1 MEHPSFGTMGYYCYD
16 DFKVSSARSTANN
29 KIQIND
35 GSIVYLPPLSCYENE
50 DDRFISIY
58 KDIDELADNA
68 IVRMNDYGYHLRD
81 IENRTLVF
89 LIHAVFI
96 ILKKINHGNPP
107 TEKILLIHRDFN
119 KYMYG
124 DESPVVSPVPSPEA
138 TPPKIMKKEKRKK
151 KKFFQ

>member
-1 MEHPSFGTMGYYCYD
+1 MGDGKMDYTLVIEFERCTVEDLKEVLDCLYRGG
-16 DFKVSSARSTANN
+16 SSM
-29 KIQIND
+29 
-35 GSIVYLPPLSCYENE
+35 C
-50 DDRFISIY
+50 Y

-68 IVRMNDYGYHLRD
+68 IVRMNGYGYHLRD
-81 IENRTLVF
+81 IENRKLVF